1 MVTLGL
7 LGDAASGIFDGLVQE
22 GREVG
27 GTIKLHLTQRVA
39 VHIQDTLEERGE
51 GGGGG
56 QGECVS
62 ARDG

>member
-7 LGDAASGIFDGLVQE
+7 LGDTASGIFDGLVQE

-39 VHIQDTLEERGE
+39 VHIQDTLEAGRVCECE
-51 GGGGG
+51 GWIGAG
-56 QGECVS
+56 
-62 ARDG
+62 